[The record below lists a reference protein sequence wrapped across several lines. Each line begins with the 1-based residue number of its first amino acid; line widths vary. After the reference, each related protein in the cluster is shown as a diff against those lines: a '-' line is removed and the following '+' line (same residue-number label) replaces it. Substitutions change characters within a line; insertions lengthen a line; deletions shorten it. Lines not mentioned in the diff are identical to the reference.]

1 MGAKKRRHTEH
12 DQEDA
17 SRAKGVHGR
26 SRGVDYE
33 EILHTG
39 SVSDG
44 QIAGKEGPFQTG
56 AVVRVKLINFVTYN
70 EIEFFL
76 GQSLNMITGP
86 NGSGKS
92 SFVCALCLGLF
103 GKPELL
109 GRSSNLADFVKL
121 GTEEATIEIEIQTS
135 SSDNKNTVITR
146 KIQKNGNS
154 DWYLNGSRATSSA
167 IKQQIKKFQ
176 FQIDNL
182 CQFLPQD
189 KVTAFA
195 QMSPQELLLSTER
208 ATGNDNLVIWHNKLK
223 DLSKRLTEANATG
236 EADRTK
242 LDRLVEEQ
250 KEADKVR
257 QELENTERIR
267 EDLRLYSAMLPF
279 AQLRHYESQFELIK
293 VSIDEVEQQ
302 ISDFE
307 NKIAPVEQYIGS
319 CSSAGDL
326 SRAQQN
332 QAQNDKYEATKRYHA
347 KIEELQ
353 DLAET
358 AKSHCDL
365 AGNTDEKKRQYEKV
379 LADMQHRVQNA
390 EANKQRHLMSK
401 PEDSEIE
408 EARARSDEMRA
419 QNRELRESME
429 AMDVERQSLENE
441 LQRYQNR
448 LKQKNFE
455 LKQLGTLTARRMVA
469 LRQADERSA
478 RAVEFFDRE
487 SERFKLNKPVLK
499 PALLSLK
506 INNSKCLKQVNQV
519 IRRHHLT
526 AFITQDYNDYLR
538 LSKIL
543 NDSKHGGDTRVNIFD
558 FSSANNSFSHPI
570 KRSDLKKYGFD
581 GYLIDLLEADEP
593 TMIMLQ
599 HEAKI
604 HTIPY
609 SSRPLTSSE
618 REAIHNL
625 RNPDGSFVLQSY
637 LDSESFTAMSI
648 SKYGKREAT
657 TTYVRLREPFAYIQE
672 IAGRLTSNSDGRV
685 KEEVQQ
691 LERSIERLQ
700 EKRQDIDLRE
710 EECRENMIN
719 VETAMSQY
727 RVLREK
733 LSEWATGL
741 TKYESFINTKKD
753 ELETAIANK
762 PDFERARLQGI
773 KDYQRT
779 IEKIKRSASE
789 AAVLFDGI
797 LACEKKSIKNQI
809 SNIRLQTDV
818 KILKNLTGRDK
829 ENLVKDLNR
838 LQGELEKKQR
848 KAEEY
853 RKMLAEKYSS
863 EALAEAEKKLYEMHP
878 VTEETNWE
886 ELVDEV
892 RKAKNR
898 LNAELELSNDNRTNI
913 RHLMMKYNERAEMIA
928 ALTEKLRSENNMT
941 ESLTSEIEQVRHQW
955 EPELEKLISNVSEKF
970 ADSLQAINCEGR
982 VELYK
987 GQSDEQNFAEW
998 AVHIKV
1004 SFRIGGELQLLTSQR
1019 QSGGERAVS
1028 TVLYLMALQNQ
1039 TTAPFRVVDEINQG
1053 MDGANERMVHNRMVD
1068 ISCTEDTSQYFL
1080 ITPKLLTD
1088 LKYDPK
1094 MKVMCIFSSDTVGFA
1109 GDSSTTTRSFL
1120 SKLRKLR

>member
-1 MGAKKRRHTEH
+1 MAAKKRRHTEQ
-12 DQEDA
+12 DQGDP
-17 SRAKGVHGR
+17 SRATGVRGR
-26 SRGVDYE
+26 PD
-33 EILHTG
+33 
-39 SVSDG
+39 SDG
-44 QIAGKEGPFQTG
+44 YEGNWNMNQDLGDVSVGKEGPFQTG
-56 AVVRVKLINFVTYN
+56 AVVRVKLVNFVTYN

-121 GTEEATIEIEIQTS
+121 GTDEATIEIEIQGDP
-135 SSDNKNTVITR
+135 SDKKNTVITR

-154 DWYLNGSRATSSA
+154 DWYLNHSRATSSA

-223 DLSKRLTEANATG
+223 DLSKRLTEANASG
-236 EADRTK
+236 EADKTK

-250 KEADKVR
+250 KEADKIR

-267 EDLRLYSAMLPF
+267 EDLRLYSAMLPV

-302 ISDFE
+302 IMEFQDR
-307 NKIAPVEQYIGS
+307 IAPVEQYVAS
-319 CSSAGDL
+319 CSSAGDH
-326 SRAQQN
+326 SRNQQN
-332 QAQNDKYEATKRYHA
+332 LAQNDKYEATKKYHA

-358 AKSHCDL
+358 ARSHCDL
-365 AGNTDEKKRQYEKV
+365 AGNTDEKKLQYEKV

-390 EANKQRHLMSK
+390 EANKERHLMNK
-401 PEDSEIE
+401 PDEGEVE

-419 QNRELRESME
+419 KNRVLRESME
-429 AMDVERQSLENE
+429 SMDVERQNLENE
-441 LQRYQNR
+441 FQRNQNR
-448 LKQKNFE
+448 LKQKTFE
-455 LKQLGTLTARRMVA
+455 LKQLGTLTARRMAA

-478 RAVEFFDRE
+478 KAVELFDRE
-487 SERFKLNKPVLK
+487 KERFKLNKPVVK

-506 INNSKCLKQVNQV
+506 INNNKCLKQVNQV

-526 AFITQDYNDYLR
+526 AFITQDYHDYLR

-543 NDSKHGGDTRVNIFD
+543 NDSKHGSDTRVNIFD
-558 FSSANNSFSHPI
+558 FSSANNTFSHPI
-570 KRSDLKKYGFD
+570 KRSDLQKYGFD

-593 TMIMLQ
+593 TMVMLQ

-609 SSRPLTSSE
+609 ASRPLTSTE
-618 REAIHNL
+618 RDAIFKL

-637 LDSESFTAMSI
+637 LDSESFTAMSV

-672 IAGRLTSNSDGRV
+672 IAGRLTSNSDGKV
-685 KEEVQQ
+685 KEEIQL

-700 EKRQDIDLRE
+700 EKRLDIDRRQ
-710 EECRENMIN
+710 EECRDHMIS
-719 VETAMSQY
+719 VETVMSRY
-727 RVLREK
+727 RSLREK
-733 LSEWATGL
+733 LTEWSTGL
-741 TKYESFINTKKD
+741 TKYEAFINTKRD

-773 KDYQRT
+773 KDYEHT
-779 IEKIKRSASE
+779 VKKIKTIASE
-789 AAVLFDGI
+789 ASVLFDRI
-797 LACEKKSIKNQI
+797 LSYEKKSIKNQI

-818 KILKNLTGRDK
+818 KILRNLTGKDK
-829 ENLVKDLNR
+829 ENLEKDLSR

-913 RHLMMKYNERAEMIA
+913 RHLMLKYNERAETIA

-941 ESLTSEIEQVRHQW
+941 ESLSSEIDHVRHQW
-955 EPELEKLISNVSEKF
+955 EPELDELISNVSEKF
-970 ADSLQAINCEGR
+970 ADSLRAINCEGR

-987 GQSDEQNFAEW
+987 GQGNEQNFSEW

-1068 ISCTEDTSQYFL
+1068 ISCAEDTSQYFL

-1088 LKYDPK
+1088 LKYDPN

-1120 SKLRKLR
+1120 NKMRRLQ